1 MSIWRSKTAHASAT
15 NSCCDVAACSSSRL
29 AFCPTVCS
37 ATVACSTRCS
47 DTYGVQARKGRCY
60 DVSLARWCA
69 LRIAMTCPRSL
80 HVHPC
85 THLHPLSPMTKNTTS
100 GNQSLDYVVTTT
112 LANASRSFLLK
123 KKWEAFRYHVASR
136 WVFFGYRGD
145 QQAGS
150 SQTPT
155 IGFVTYRFCVLCVH
169 QAPLPCPL
177 GMPKSGCCQAYLP
190 WLLGEGA
197 SP

>member
-1 MSIWRSKTAHASAT
+1 MFLIL
-15 NSCCDVAACSSSRL
+15 SCL
-29 AFCPTVCS
+29 CPTVCS
-37 ATVACSTRCS
+37 ATVARSTRHS

-69 LRIAMTCPRSL
+69 MRIAMTCPRSL

-85 THLHPLSPMTKNTTS
+85 THLHPLSPMTKNTTC
-100 GNQSLDYVVTTT
+100 GIQSLDDAVATT
-112 LANASRSFLLK
+112 LASASRSFLLK
-123 KKWEAFRYHVASR
+123 KKWEELRYHVASR

-155 IGFVTYRFCVLCVH
+155 FGLVTYRFCVLCVR
-169 QAPLPCPL
+169 LT
-177 GMPKSGCCQAYLP
+177 KTGCCQAYLP

-197 SP
+197 YP

>member
-1 MSIWRSKTAHASAT
+1 M
-15 NSCCDVAACSSSRL
+15 DSS
-29 AFCPTVCS
+29 P
-37 ATVACSTRCS
+37 
-47 DTYGVQARKGRCY
+47 
-60 DVSLARWCA
+60 
-69 LRIAMTCPRSL
+69 RIT
-80 HVHPC
+80 
-85 THLHPLSPMTKNTTS
+85 
-100 GNQSLDYVVTTT
+100 
-112 LANASRSFLLK
+112 LK

-169 QAPLPCPL
+169 QALLPCPL

-197 SP
+197 YPWIPLATERTDMRNNTILGSRWEPCGSIFWTLDTSFISWITFTLPLGSTKHHCLVLGYVTLLDHFMYRAPVL